1 MKGLRRLLLVAAA
14 TAGLAL
20 SLTGCSKTVDF
31 LQYADVTFD
40 GINGQATAT
49 VNVDY
54 NKIGTDVFGK
64 GESQTDMDE
73 ARTETAMMGEV
84 NYEVTPSENLSN
96 GDTVTL
102 SVEISDCFQKEYKVT
117 AKAASKEITVSG
129 LQEPEMVDPFD
140 DSIFTTIFSENPEE
154 GKVSFEIIGTIPEL
168 RLNLIN
174 DAPEDSP
181 LKNLQYYVDDF
192 GTHKEYSEDDTIAL
206 HVKPS
211 APQDFAK
218 KYALTRDTIE
228 IPVKG
233 APKYI
238 RSVDEVTQDVLDAVK
253 PIAVARL
260 EDSAGSDYNV
270 HKESVFDADHNEIGF
285 SRENVGEPRWADV
298 GYMISWRGG
307 DGERNF
313 SSEYNDLF
321 IPYEVEYIDDKTE
334 ETGTA
339 VLGFWIKNVIIDSDG
354 SVDVDGHAN
363 SITMTVYD
371 SIDAFKKNEI
381 DKSADSYDIYEYP
394 VNWQ

>member
-14 TAGLAL
+14 TAGLVL

-102 SVEISDCFQKEYKVT
+102 SVEISDYFQKEYKVT

-238 RSVDEVTQDVLDAVK
+238 RSADEVTTEVLDVIK
-253 PIAVARL
+253 PIAAARL
-260 EDSAGSDYNV
+260 EDSSSYNV
-270 HKESVFDADHNEIGF
+270 DRTSVFDADQNEVAFARTNI
-285 SRENVGEPRWADV
+285 GEPRWLNT
-298 GYMISWRGG
+298 GYLISWK
-307 DGERNF
+307 DGEENF
-313 SSEYNDLF
+313 SKEYNDLF
-321 IPYEVEYIDDKTE
+321 VPYEVDYEKDGSD

-339 VLGFWIKNVIIDSDG
+339 VLGFWIKNVIIDENG
-354 SVDVDGHAN
+354 EVDVDGHAY
-363 SITMTVYD
+363 SITMTAYD
-371 SIDAFKKNEI
+371 SLEAFKKNEV
-381 DKSADSYDIYEYP
+381 DRHSNEYDIYEFP

>member
-1 MKGLRRLLLVAAA
+1 
-14 TAGLAL
+14 
-20 SLTGCSKTVDF
+20 
-31 LQYADVTFD
+31 
-40 GINGQATAT
+40 
-49 VNVDY
+49 
-54 NKIGTDVFGK
+54 
-64 GESQTDMDE
+64 MDE

-102 SVEISDCFQKEYKVT
+102 SVEISDYFQKEYKVT

-298 GYMISWRGG
+298 GYMISWRSGE
-307 DGERNF
+307 GERNY

-339 VLGFWIKNVIIDSDG
+339 VLGFWIKNVIIDENG
-354 SVDVDGHAN
+354 EVDVDGHAY
-363 SITMTVYD
+363 SITMTAYD
-371 SIDAFKKNEI
+371 SLEAFKKNEV
-381 DKSADSYDIYEYP
+381 DRYSNEYDIYEFP
-394 VNWQ
+394 VNW

>member
-14 TAGLAL
+14 TAGLVL

-40 GINGQATAT
+40 GLNGQATAT

-54 NKIGTDVFGK
+54 NKIGTDVFDKGK
-64 GESQTDMDE
+64 TQTDMDE

-102 SVEISDCFQKEYKVT
+102 SVEISDYFQKEYKVT

-192 GTHKEYSEDDTIAL
+192 DTYKEYSEDDTIAL
-206 HVKPS
+206 HVKPK

-218 KYALTRDTIE
+218 KYTLTRDTIE

-298 GYMISWRGG
+298 GYMISWRSGE
-307 DGERNF
+307 GERNY

-321 IPYEVEYIDDKTE
+321 IPYKVEYIDDKTE

-339 VLGFWIKNVIIDSDG
+339 VLGFWIKNVIIDENG
-354 SVDVDGHAN
+354 EVDVDGHAY
-363 SITMTVYD
+363 SITMTAYD
-371 SIDAFKKNEI
+371 SLEAFKKNEV
-381 DKSADSYDIYEYP
+381 DRYSNEYDIYEFP
-394 VNWQ
+394 VNW

>member
-1 MKGLRRLLLVAAA
+1 MKELRRLLLITAA

-20 SLTGCSKTVDF
+20 SLTGCSKNVDF

-54 NKIGTDVFGK
+54 NKIGTDVFDKGK
-64 GESQTDMDE
+64 TQTDMDE

-102 SVEISDCFQKEYKVT
+102 SVEISDYFQKEYKVT

-253 PIAVARL
+253 PIAAARL
-260 EDSAGSDYNV
+260 EDSSSYNV
-270 HKESVFDADHNEIGF
+270 DRTSVFDADQNEVAFARTNI
-285 SRENVGEPRWADV
+285 GEPRWLNT
-298 GYMISWRGG
+298 GYLIFWK
-307 DGERNF
+307 DGEENF
-313 SSEYNDLF
+313 SKEYNDLF
-321 IPYEVEYIDDKTE
+321 IPYEVDYEKDGSD

-339 VLGFWIKNVIIDSDG
+339 VLGFWIKNVIIDENG
-354 SVDVDGHAN
+354 EVDVDGHAY
-363 SITMTVYD
+363 SITMTAYD
-371 SIDAFKKNEI
+371 SLEAFKKNEV
-381 DKSADSYDIYEYP
+381 DRHSNEYDIYEFP
-394 VNWQ
+394 VNW

>member
-54 NKIGTDVFGK
+54 NKIGTDV
-64 GESQTDMDE
+64 
-73 ARTETAMMGEV
+73 
-84 NYEVTPSENLSN
+84 
-96 GDTVTL
+96 
-102 SVEISDCFQKEYKVT
+102 
-117 AKAASKEITVSG
+117 
-129 LQEPEMVDPFD
+129 
-140 DSIFTTIFSENPEE
+140 
-154 GKVSFEIIGTIPEL
+154 
-168 RLNLIN
+168 
-174 DAPEDSP
+174 
-181 LKNLQYYVDDF
+181 F

-363 SITMTVYD
+363 SITMTAYD
-371 SIDAFKKNEI
+371 SLEAFKKNEV
-381 DKSADSYDIYEYP
+381 DRHSNEYDIYEFP
-394 VNWQ
+394 VNW

>member
-1 MKGLRRLLLVAAA
+1 MKGLRRFMLVAAA

-54 NKIGTDVFGK
+54 SKIGTDVFDKGK
-64 GESQTDMDE
+64 SQTDMDE
-73 ARTETAMMGEV
+73 ARTEAAMMGEV

-102 SVEISDCFQKEYKVT
+102 SVEISDYFQKEYKVT

-140 DSIFTTIFSENPEE
+140 DSIFTTIFSEHAEE

-174 DAPEDSP
+174 DAPKDSP
-181 LKNLQYYVDDF
+181 LKKLQYYVDDF
-192 GTHKEYSEDDTIAL
+192 GKYVEYHEDDTIAL

-233 APKYI
+233 AAKYI
-238 RSVDEVTQDVLDAVK
+238 RSADEVTTEVLDVIK
-253 PIAVARL
+253 PIAAARL
-260 EDSAGSDYNV
+260 EDSSSYNV
-270 HKESVFDADHNEIGF
+270 DRTSVFDADQNEVAFARTNI
-285 SRENVGEPRWADV
+285 GEPRWLNT
-298 GYMISWRGG
+298 GYLISWK
-307 DGERNF
+307 DGEENF
-313 SSEYNDLF
+313 SKEYNDLF
-321 IPYEVEYIDDKTE
+321 IPYEVDYEKDGSD

-339 VLGFWIKNVIIDSDG
+339 VLGFWIKNVIIDENG
-354 SVDVDGHAN
+354 EVDVDGHAY
-363 SITMTVYD
+363 SITMTAYD
-371 SIDAFKKNEI
+371 SLEAFKKNEV
-381 DKSADSYDIYEYP
+381 DRYSNEYDIYEFP
-394 VNWQ
+394 VNW

>member
-1 MKGLRRLLLVAAA
+1 
-14 TAGLAL
+14 
-20 SLTGCSKTVDF
+20 
-31 LQYADVTFD
+31 
-40 GINGQATAT
+40 
-49 VNVDY
+49 
-54 NKIGTDVFGK
+54 
-64 GESQTDMDE
+64 MDE

-102 SVEISDCFQKEYKVT
+102 SVEVSDYFQKENKVT

-192 GTHKEYSEDDTIAL
+192 DTYKEYSEDDTIAL
-206 HVKPS
+206 HVKPK

-298 GYMISWRGG
+298 GYMISWRSGE
-307 DGERNF
+307 GERNY

-321 IPYEVEYIDDKTE
+321 IPYKVEYIDDKTE

-339 VLGFWIKNVIIDSDG
+339 VLGFWIKNVIIDENG
-354 SVDVDGHAN
+354 EVDVDGHAY
-363 SITMTVYD
+363 SITMTAYD
-371 SIDAFKKNEI
+371 SLEAFKKNEV
-381 DKSADSYDIYEYP
+381 DRYSNEYDIYEFP
-394 VNWQ
+394 VNW

>member
-1 MKGLRRLLLVAAA
+1 MKELRRLLLITAA

-20 SLTGCSKTVDF
+20 SLTGCSKNVDF

-54 NKIGTDVFGK
+54 NKIGTDVFDKGK
-64 GESQTDMDE
+64 TQTDMDE

-102 SVEISDCFQKEYKVT
+102 SVEISDYFQKEYKVT

-174 DAPEDSP
+174 DAPKDSP
-181 LKNLQYYVDDF
+181 LKKLQYYVDDF
-192 GTHKEYSEDDTIAL
+192 GKYVEYHEDDTIAL

-233 APKYI
+233 AAKYI
-238 RSVDEVTQDVLDAVK
+238 RSADEVTTEVLDVIK
-253 PIAVARL
+253 PIAAARL
-260 EDSAGSDYNV
+260 EDSSSYNV
-270 HKESVFDADHNEIGF
+270 DRTSVFDADQNEVAFARTNI
-285 SRENVGEPRWADV
+285 GEPHWLNT
-298 GYMISWRGG
+298 GYLISWK
-307 DGERNF
+307 DGEENF
-313 SSEYNDLF
+313 SKEYNDLF
-321 IPYEVEYIDDKTE
+321 VPYEVDYEKDGSD

-339 VLGFWIKNVIIDSDG
+339 VLGFWIKNVIIDENG
-354 SVDVDGHAN
+354 EVDVDGHAY
-363 SITMTVYD
+363 SITMTAYD
-371 SIDAFKKNEI
+371 SLEAFKKNEV
-381 DKSADSYDIYEYP
+381 DRYSNEYDIYEFP
-394 VNWQ
+394 VNW

>member
-1 MKGLRRLLLVAAA
+1 MKGLRRFMLVAAA

-54 NKIGTDVFGK
+54 SKIGTDVFDKGK
-64 GESQTDMDE
+64 SQTDMDE
-73 ARTETAMMGEV
+73 ARTEAAMMGEV

-102 SVEISDCFQKEYKVT
+102 SVEISDYFQKEYKVT

-129 LQEPEMVDPFD
+129 LQEPEMVDTFD
-140 DSIFTTIFSENPEE
+140 DSIFTTIFSEHAEE

-174 DAPEDSP
+174 DAPKDSP
-181 LKNLQYYVDDF
+181 LKKLQYYVDDF
-192 GTHKEYSEDDTIAL
+192 GKYVEYHEDDTIAL

-233 APKYI
+233 AAKYI
-238 RSVDEVTQDVLDAVK
+238 RSADEVTTEVLDVIK
-253 PIAVARL
+253 PIAAARL
-260 EDSAGSDYNV
+260 EDSSSYNV
-270 HKESVFDADHNEIGF
+270 DRTSVFDADQNEVAFARTNI
-285 SRENVGEPRWADV
+285 GEPRWLNT
-298 GYMISWRGG
+298 GYLISWK
-307 DGERNF
+307 DGEENF
-313 SSEYNDLF
+313 SKEYNDLF
-321 IPYEVEYIDDKTE
+321 VPYEVDYEKDGSD

-339 VLGFWIKNVIIDSDG
+339 VLGFWIKNVIIDENG
-354 SVDVDGHAN
+354 EVDVDGHAY
-363 SITMTVYD
+363 SITMTAYD
-371 SIDAFKKNEI
+371 SLEAFKKNEV
-381 DKSADSYDIYEYP
+381 DRYSNEYDIYEFP
-394 VNWQ
+394 VNW

>member
-14 TAGLAL
+14 TAGLVL

-40 GINGQATAT
+40 GLNGQATAT

-64 GESQTDMDE
+64 GKSQTDMDE

-102 SVEISDCFQKEYKVT
+102 SVEVSDYFQKENKVT

-129 LQEPEMVDPFD
+129 LKEPEMIDPFD
-140 DSIFTTIFSENPEE
+140 DSIFTTIFSEHAEE

-174 DAPEDSP
+174 DAPKDSP
-181 LKNLQYYVDDF
+181 LKKLQYYVDDF
-192 GTHKEYSEDDTIAL
+192 GKYVEYHEDDTIAL

-233 APKYI
+233 AAKYI
-238 RSVDEVTQDVLDAVK
+238 RSADEVTTEVLDVIK
-253 PIAVARL
+253 PIAAARL
-260 EDSAGSDYNV
+260 EDSSSYNV
-270 HKESVFDADHNEIGF
+270 DRTSVFDADQNEVAFARTNI
-285 SRENVGEPRWADV
+285 GEPRWLNT
-298 GYMISWRGG
+298 GYLISWK
-307 DGERNF
+307 DGEENF
-313 SSEYNDLF
+313 SKEYNDLF
-321 IPYEVEYIDDKTE
+321 VPYEVDYEKDGSD

-339 VLGFWIKNVIIDSDG
+339 VLGFWIKNVIIDENG
-354 SVDVDGHAN
+354 EVDVDGHAY
-363 SITMTVYD
+363 SITMTAYD
-371 SIDAFKKNEI
+371 SLEAFKKNEV
-381 DKSADSYDIYEYP
+381 DRHSNEYDIYEFP
-394 VNWQ
+394 VSW

>member
-1 MKGLRRLLLVAAA
+1 MKGLRRFMLVAAA

-54 NKIGTDVFGK
+54 SKIGTDVFDKGK
-64 GESQTDMDE
+64 SQTDMDE
-73 ARTETAMMGEV
+73 ARTEAAMMGEV

-102 SVEISDCFQKEYKVT
+102 SVEISDYFQKEYKVT

-140 DSIFTTIFSENPEE
+140 DSIFTTIFSEHAEE

-174 DAPEDSP
+174 DAPKDSP
-181 LKNLQYYVDDF
+181 LKKLQYYVDDF
-192 GTHKEYSEDDTIAL
+192 GKYVEYHEDDTIAL

-218 KYALTRDTIE
+218 KYALSRDTIE

-233 APKYI
+233 AAKYI
-238 RSVDEVTQDVLDAVK
+238 RSADEVTTEVLDVIK
-253 PIAVARL
+253 PIAAARL
-260 EDSAGSDYNV
+260 EDSSSYNV
-270 HKESVFDADHNEIGF
+270 DRTSVFDADQNEVAFARTNI
-285 SRENVGEPRWADV
+285 GEPRWLNT
-298 GYMISWRGG
+298 GYLISWK
-307 DGERNF
+307 DGEENF
-313 SSEYNDLF
+313 SKEYNDLF
-321 IPYEVEYIDDKTE
+321 VPYEVDYEKDGSD

-339 VLGFWIKNVIIDSDG
+339 VLGFWIKNVIIDENG
-354 SVDVDGHAN
+354 EVDVDGHAY
-363 SITMTVYD
+363 SITMTAYD
-371 SIDAFKKNEI
+371 SLEAFKKNEV
-381 DKSADSYDIYEYP
+381 DRYSNEYDIYEFP
-394 VNWQ
+394 VNW

>member
-14 TAGLAL
+14 TAGLVL

-40 GINGQATAT
+40 GLNGQATAT

-64 GESQTDMDE
+64 GKSQTDMDE
-73 ARTETAMMGEV
+73 ARTETAMMG
-84 NYEVTPSENLSN
+84 
-96 GDTVTL
+96 
-102 SVEISDCFQKEYKVT
+102 
-117 AKAASKEITVSG
+117 
-129 LQEPEMVDPFD
+129 
-140 DSIFTTIFSENPEE
+140 
-154 GKVSFEIIGTIPEL
+154 
-168 RLNLIN
+168 
-174 DAPEDSP
+174 
-181 LKNLQYYVDDF
+181 
-192 GTHKEYSEDDTIAL
+192 
-206 HVKPS
+206 
-211 APQDFAK
+211 
-218 KYALTRDTIE
+218 
-228 IPVKG
+228 
-233 APKYI
+233 
-238 RSVDEVTQDVLDAVK
+238 EVTQDVLDAVK

-363 SITMTVYD
+363 SITMTAYD
-371 SIDAFKKNEI
+371 SLEAFKKNEV
-381 DKSADSYDIYEYP
+381 DRYSNEYDIYEFP
-394 VNWQ
+394 VNW

>member
-1 MKGLRRLLLVAAA
+1 MKGLRRLLLVATA
-14 TAGLAL
+14 TAGLVL

-40 GINGQATAT
+40 GLNGQATAT

-64 GESQTDMDE
+64 GKSQTDMDE

-102 SVEISDCFQKEYKVT
+102 SVEVSDYFQKENKVT

-129 LQEPEMVDPFD
+129 LKEPEMVDPFD
-140 DSIFTTIFSENPEE
+140 DSIFTTIFSEHAEE

-174 DAPEDSP
+174 DAPKDSP
-181 LKNLQYYVDDF
+181 LKKLQYYVDDF
-192 GTHKEYSEDDTIAL
+192 GKYVEYHEDDTIAL

-238 RSVDEVTQDVLDAVK
+238 RSVDEVTQDVLDAIK
-253 PIAVARL
+253 PIAAARL

-298 GYMISWRGG
+298 GYMISWK
-307 DGERNF
+307 DGEENF
-313 SSEYNDLF
+313 SKEYNDLF
-321 IPYEVEYIDDKTE
+321 VPYEVDYEKDGSD

-339 VLGFWIKNVIIDSDG
+339 VLGFWIKNVIIDENG
-354 SVDVDGHAN
+354 EVDVDGHAY
-363 SITMTVYD
+363 SITMTAYD
-371 SIDAFKKNEI
+371 SLEAFKKNEV
-381 DKSADSYDIYEYP
+381 DRYSNEYDIYEFP
-394 VNWQ
+394 VNW

>member
-1 MKGLRRLLLVAAA
+1 MKELRRLLLITAA

-20 SLTGCSKTVDF
+20 SLTGCSKNVDF

-54 NKIGTDVFGK
+54 NKIGTDVFDKGK
-64 GESQTDMDE
+64 TQTDMDE

-102 SVEISDCFQKEYKVT
+102 SVEISDYFQKEYKVT

-253 PIAVARL
+253 PIAAARL
-260 EDSAGSDYNV
+260 EDSSSYNV
-270 HKESVFDADHNEIGF
+270 DRTSVFDADQNEVAFARTNI
-285 SRENVGEPRWADV
+285 GEPRWLNT
-298 GYMISWRGG
+298 GYLISWK
-307 DGERNF
+307 DGEENF
-313 SSEYNDLF
+313 SKEYNDLF
-321 IPYEVEYIDDKTE
+321 IPYEVDYEKDGSD

-339 VLGFWIKNVIIDSDG
+339 VLGFWIKNVIIDENG
-354 SVDVDGHAN
+354 EVDVDGHAY
-363 SITMTVYD
+363 SITMTAYD
-371 SIDAFKKNEI
+371 SLEAFKKNEV
-381 DKSADSYDIYEYP
+381 DRHSNEYDIYEFP
-394 VNWQ
+394 VNW

>member
-14 TAGLAL
+14 TAGLVL

-40 GINGQATAT
+40 GLNGQATAT

-64 GESQTDMDE
+64 GKSQTDMDE

-102 SVEISDCFQKEYKVT
+102 SVEVSDYFQKENKVT

-129 LQEPEMVDPFD
+129 LKEPEMVDPFD
-140 DSIFTTIFSENPEE
+140 ESMFATVFSEHAEE

-174 DAPEDSP
+174 DAPKDSP
-181 LKNLQYYVDDF
+181 LKKLQYYVDDF
-192 GTHKEYSEDDTIAL
+192 GKYVEYHEDDTIAL

-238 RSVDEVTQDVLDAVK
+238 RSADEVTTEVLDVIK
-253 PIAVARL
+253 PIAAARL
-260 EDSAGSDYNV
+260 EDSSSYNV
-270 HKESVFDADHNEIGF
+270 DRTSVFDADQNEVAFARTNI
-285 SRENVGEPRWADV
+285 SEPRWLNT
-298 GYMISWRGG
+298 GYLISWK
-307 DGERNF
+307 DGEENF
-313 SSEYNDLF
+313 SKEYNDLF
-321 IPYEVEYIDDKTE
+321 IPYEVDYEKDGSD

-339 VLGFWIKNVIIDSDG
+339 VLGFWIKNVIIDENG
-354 SVDVDGHAN
+354 EVDVDGHAY
-363 SITMTVYD
+363 SITMTAYD
-371 SIDAFKKNEI
+371 SLEAFKKNEV
-381 DKSADSYDIYEYP
+381 DRYSNEYDIYEFP
-394 VNWQ
+394 VNW

>member
-1 MKGLRRLLLVAAA
+1 MKGLRRFMLVAAA

-54 NKIGTDVFGK
+54 SKIGTDVFDKGK
-64 GESQTDMDE
+64 SQTDMDE
-73 ARTETAMMGEV
+73 ARTEAAMMGEV

-102 SVEISDCFQKEYKVT
+102 SVEISDYFQKEYKVT

-140 DSIFTTIFSENPEE
+140 DSIFTTIFSEHAEE

-174 DAPEDSP
+174 DAPKDSP
-181 LKNLQYYVDDF
+181 LKKLQYYVDDF
-192 GTHKEYSEDDTIAL
+192 GKYVEYHEDDTIAL

-233 APKYI
+233 AAKYI
-238 RSVDEVTQDVLDAVK
+238 RSADEVTTEVLDVIK
-253 PIAVARL
+253 PIAAARL
-260 EDSAGSDYNV
+260 EDSSSYNV
-270 HKESVFDADHNEIGF
+270 DRTSVFDAGQNEVAFARTNI
-285 SRENVGEPRWADV
+285 GEPRWLNT
-298 GYMISWRGG
+298 GYLISWK
-307 DGERNF
+307 DGEENF
-313 SSEYNDLF
+313 SKEYNDLF
-321 IPYEVEYIDDKTE
+321 IPYEVDYEKDGSD

-339 VLGFWIKNVIIDSDG
+339 VLGFWIKNVIIDENG
-354 SVDVDGHAN
+354 EVDVDGHAY
-363 SITMTVYD
+363 SITMTAYD
-371 SIDAFKKNEI
+371 SLEAFKKNEV
-381 DKSADSYDIYEYP
+381 DRYSNEYDIYEFP
-394 VNWQ
+394 VNW

>member
-1 MKGLRRLLLVAAA
+1 MKELRRLLLITAA
-14 TAGLAL
+14 TTGLAL
-20 SLTGCSKTVDF
+20 SLTGCSKNVDF

-54 NKIGTDVFGK
+54 NKIGSDVFDKGK
-64 GESQTDMDE
+64 TQTDMDE

-102 SVEISDCFQKEYKVT
+102 SVEISDYFQKEYKVT

-192 GTHKEYSEDDTIAL
+192 DTYKEYSEDDTIAL
-206 HVKPS
+206 HVKPK

-228 IPVKG
+228 ISVKG

-298 GYMISWRGG
+298 GYMISWRSGE
-307 DGERNF
+307 GERNY

-339 VLGFWIKNVIIDSDG
+339 VLGFWIKNVIIDENG
-354 SVDVDGHAN
+354 EVDVDGHAY
-363 SITMTVYD
+363 SITMTAYD
-371 SIDAFKKNEI
+371 SLEAFKKNEV
-381 DKSADSYDIYEYP
+381 DRYSNEYDIYEFP
-394 VNWQ
+394 VNW

>member
-14 TAGLAL
+14 TAGLVL

-54 NKIGTDVFGK
+54 SKIGTDVFDKGK
-64 GESQTDMDE
+64 SQTDMDE
-73 ARTETAMMGEV
+73 ARTEAAMMGEV

-102 SVEISDCFQKEYKVT
+102 SVEISDYFQKEYKVT

-140 DSIFTTIFSENPEE
+140 DSIFTTIFSEHAEE

-174 DAPEDSP
+174 DAPKDSP
-181 LKNLQYYVDDF
+181 LKKLQYYVDDF
-192 GTHKEYSEDDTIAL
+192 GKYVEYHEDDTIAL

-233 APKYI
+233 AAKYI
-238 RSVDEVTQDVLDAVK
+238 RSADEVTTEVLDVIK
-253 PIAVARL
+253 PIAAARL
-260 EDSAGSDYNV
+260 EDSSSYNV
-270 HKESVFDADHNEIGF
+270 DRTSVFDADQNEVAFARTNI
-285 SRENVGEPRWADV
+285 GEPRWLNT
-298 GYMISWRGG
+298 GYLISWK
-307 DGERNF
+307 DGEENF
-313 SSEYNDLF
+313 SKEYNDLF
-321 IPYEVEYIDDKTE
+321 VPYEVDYEKDGSD

-339 VLGFWIKNVIIDSDG
+339 VLGFWIKNVIIDENG
-354 SVDVDGHAN
+354 EVDVDGHAY
-363 SITMTVYD
+363 SITMTAYD
-371 SIDAFKKNEI
+371 SLEAFKKNEV
-381 DKSADSYDIYEYP
+381 DRYSNEYDIYEFP
-394 VNWQ
+394 VNW

>member
-1 MKGLRRLLLVAAA
+1 MLVAAA

-54 NKIGTDVFGK
+54 SKIGTDVFDKGK
-64 GESQTDMDE
+64 SQTDMDE
-73 ARTETAMMGEV
+73 ARTEAAMMGEV

-102 SVEISDCFQKEYKVT
+102 SVEISDYFQKEYKVT

-140 DSIFTTIFSENPEE
+140 DSIFTTIFSEHAEE

-174 DAPEDSP
+174 DAPKDSP
-181 LKNLQYYVDDF
+181 LKKLQYYVDDF
-192 GTHKEYSEDDTIAL
+192 GKYVEYHEDDTIAL

-233 APKYI
+233 AAKYI
-238 RSVDEVTQDVLDAVK
+238 RSADEVTTEVLDVIK
-253 PIAVARL
+253 PIAAARL
-260 EDSAGSDYNV
+260 EDSSSYNV
-270 HKESVFDADHNEIGF
+270 DRTSVFDAGQNEVAFARTNI
-285 SRENVGEPRWADV
+285 GEPRWLNT
-298 GYMISWRGG
+298 GYLISWK
-307 DGERNF
+307 DGEENF
-313 SSEYNDLF
+313 SKEYNDLF
-321 IPYEVEYIDDKTE
+321 IPYEVDYEKDGSD

-339 VLGFWIKNVIIDSDG
+339 VLGFWIKNVIIDENG
-354 SVDVDGHAN
+354 EVDVDGHAY
-363 SITMTVYD
+363 SITMTAYD
-371 SIDAFKKNEI
+371 SLEAFKKNEV
-381 DKSADSYDIYEYP
+381 DRYSNEYDIYEFP
-394 VNWQ
+394 VNW

>member
-1 MKGLRRLLLVAAA
+1 MKELRRLLLITAA

-20 SLTGCSKTVDF
+20 SLTGCSKNVDF

-54 NKIGTDVFGK
+54 NKIGTDVFDKGK
-64 GESQTDMDE
+64 TQTDMDE

-102 SVEISDCFQKEYKVT
+102 SVEISDYFQKEYKVT

-154 GKVSFEIIGTIPEL
+154 GKVSFEIIGTIPKL

-192 GTHKEYSEDDTIAL
+192 DTYKEYSEDDTIAL
-206 HVKPS
+206 HVKPK

-228 IPVKG
+228 IPAKG

-260 EDSAGSDYNV
+260 EDSAGSGYNV

-298 GYMISWRGG
+298 GYMISWRSGE
-307 DGERNF
+307 GERNY

-339 VLGFWIKNVIIDSDG
+339 VLGFWIKNVIIDENG
-354 SVDVDGHAN
+354 EVDVDGHAY
-363 SITMTVYD
+363 SITMTAYD
-371 SIDAFKKNEI
+371 SLEAFKKNEV
-381 DKSADSYDIYEYP
+381 DRYSNEYDIYEFP
-394 VNWQ
+394 VNW

>member
-1 MKGLRRLLLVAAA
+1 MKGLRRFMLVAAA

-54 NKIGTDVFGK
+54 SKIGTDVFDKGK
-64 GESQTDMDE
+64 SQTDMDE
-73 ARTETAMMGEV
+73 ARTEAAMMGEV

-102 SVEISDCFQKEYKVT
+102 SVEISDYFQKEYKVT

-140 DSIFTTIFSENPEE
+140 DSIFTTIFSEHAEE

-174 DAPEDSP
+174 DAPKDSP
-181 LKNLQYYVDDF
+181 LKKLQYYVDDF
-192 GTHKEYSEDDTIAL
+192 GKYVEYHEDDTIAL

-238 RSVDEVTQDVLDAVK
+238 RSADEVTTEVLDVIK
-253 PIAVARL
+253 PIAAARL
-260 EDSAGSDYNV
+260 EDSSSYNV
-270 HKESVFDADHNEIGF
+270 DRTSVFDADQNEVAFARTNI
-285 SRENVGEPRWADV
+285 GEPRWLNT
-298 GYMISWRGG
+298 GYLISWK
-307 DGERNF
+307 DGEENF
-313 SSEYNDLF
+313 SKEYNDLF
-321 IPYEVEYIDDKTE
+321 IPYEVDYEKDGSD

-339 VLGFWIKNVIIDSDG
+339 VLGFWIKNVIIDENG
-354 SVDVDGHAN
+354 EVDVDGHAY
-363 SITMTVYD
+363 SITMTAYD
-371 SIDAFKKNEI
+371 SLEAFKKNEV
-381 DKSADSYDIYEYP
+381 DRHSNEYDIYEFP
-394 VNWQ
+394 VNW

>member
-1 MKGLRRLLLVAAA
+1 MKGLRRFMLVAAA

-54 NKIGTDVFGK
+54 SKIGTDLFDKGK
-64 GESQTDMDE
+64 SQTDMDE
-73 ARTETAMMGEV
+73 ARTEAAMMGEV

-102 SVEISDCFQKEYKVT
+102 SVEISDYFQKEYKVT

-140 DSIFTTIFSENPEE
+140 DSIFTTIFSEHAEE

-174 DAPEDSP
+174 DAPKDSP
-181 LKNLQYYVDDF
+181 LKKLQYYVDDF
-192 GTHKEYSEDDTIAL
+192 GKYVEYHEDDTIAL

-233 APKYI
+233 AAKYI
-238 RSVDEVTQDVLDAVK
+238 RSADEVTTEVLDVIK
-253 PIAVARL
+253 PIAAARL
-260 EDSAGSDYNV
+260 EDSSSYNV
-270 HKESVFDADHNEIGF
+270 DRTSVFDADQNEVAFARTNI
-285 SRENVGEPRWADV
+285 GEPRWLNT
-298 GYMISWRGG
+298 GYLISWK
-307 DGERNF
+307 DGEENF
-313 SSEYNDLF
+313 SKEYNDLF
-321 IPYEVEYIDDKTE
+321 VPYEVDYEKDGSD

-339 VLGFWIKNVIIDSDG
+339 VLGFWIKNVIIDENG
-354 SVDVDGHAN
+354 EVDVDGHAY
-363 SITMTVYD
+363 SITMTAYD
-371 SIDAFKKNEI
+371 SLEAFKKNEV
-381 DKSADSYDIYEYP
+381 DRHSNEYDIYEFP
-394 VNWQ
+394 VSW

>member
-14 TAGLAL
+14 AAGLVL

-40 GINGQATAT
+40 GLNGQATAT

-64 GESQTDMDE
+64 GKSQTDMDE

-102 SVEISDCFQKEYKVT
+102 SVEISDYFQKEYKVT

-140 DSIFTTIFSENPEE
+140 DSIFTTIFSEHAEE

-174 DAPEDSP
+174 DAPKDSP
-181 LKNLQYYVDDF
+181 LKKLQYYVDDF
-192 GTHKEYSEDDTIAL
+192 GKYVEYHEDDTIAL

-233 APKYI
+233 AAKYI
-238 RSVDEVTQDVLDAVK
+238 RSADEVTTEVLDVIK
-253 PIAVARL
+253 PIAAARL
-260 EDSAGSDYNV
+260 EDSSSYNV
-270 HKESVFDADHNEIGF
+270 DRTSVFDADQNEVAFARTNI
-285 SRENVGEPRWADV
+285 GEPRWLNT
-298 GYMISWRGG
+298 GYLISWK
-307 DGERNF
+307 DGEENF
-313 SSEYNDLF
+313 SKEYNDLF
-321 IPYEVEYIDDKTE
+321 VPYEVDYEKDGSD

-339 VLGFWIKNVIIDSDG
+339 VLGFWIKNVIIDENG
-354 SVDVDGHAN
+354 EVDVDGHAY
-363 SITMTVYD
+363 SITMTAYD
-371 SIDAFKKNEI
+371 SLEAFKKNEV
-381 DKSADSYDIYEYP
+381 DRYSNEYDIYEFP
-394 VNWQ
+394 VNW

>member
-14 TAGLAL
+14 TAGLVL

-54 NKIGTDVFGK
+54 SKIGTDVFDKGK
-64 GESQTDMDE
+64 SQTDMDE
-73 ARTETAMMGEV
+73 ARTEAAMMGEV

-102 SVEISDCFQKEYKVT
+102 SVEISDYFQKEYKVT

-140 DSIFTTIFSENPEE
+140 DSIFTTIFSEHAEE

-174 DAPEDSP
+174 DAPKDSP
-181 LKNLQYYVDDF
+181 LKKLQYYVDDF
-192 GTHKEYSEDDTIAL
+192 GKYVEYHEDDTIAL

-233 APKYI
+233 AAKYI
-238 RSVDEVTQDVLDAVK
+238 RSADEVTTEVLDVIK
-253 PIAVARL
+253 PIAAARL
-260 EDSAGSDYNV
+260 EDSSSYNV
-270 HKESVFDADHNEIGF
+270 DRTSVFDADQNEVAFARTNI
-285 SRENVGEPRWADV
+285 GEPRWLNT
-298 GYMISWRGG
+298 GYLISWK
-307 DGERNF
+307 DGEENF
-313 SSEYNDLF
+313 SKEYNDLF
-321 IPYEVEYIDDKTE
+321 VPYEVDYEKDGSD

-339 VLGFWIKNVIIDSDG
+339 VLGFWIKNVIIDENG
-354 SVDVDGHAN
+354 EVDVDGHAY
-363 SITMTVYD
+363 SITMTAYD
-371 SIDAFKKNEI
+371 SLEAFKKNEV
-381 DKSADSYDIYEYP
+381 DRHSNEYDIYEFP
-394 VNWQ
+394 VSW